1 MQTTRM
7 LRRRDVER
15 MVGLSATTIYYLEK
29 RGDFPAHFMLTPRCA
44 VWDEASVISWLEA
57 RKAKPAE
64 PAKGPTSPAM
74 ARRAA
79 VGA

>member
-29 RGDFPAHFMLTPRCA
+29 RGDFPQHFMLTPRCA
-44 VWDEASVISWLEA
+44 VWDESEVDSWLQE
-57 RKAKPAE
+57 RKAKPAVGVKA
-64 PAKGPTSPAM
+64 PVSPAM

-79 VGA
+79 EA